1 MPSQYITKTYL
12 NKQLKKFGENMD
24 AKFEEVMILVKT
36 GFDEMGERIDR
47 LDIRVQA
54 LEVKV
59 DALEKRVSRIEA
71 LMVDKDY
78 LDRKLAEFK
87 WELLAVL
94 RKEDDKFNLLVQIL
108 KDNKILKDKDLS
120 QLQEIVIFPVWK
132 KTSQAP

>member
-1 MPSQYITKTYL
+1 MSSQYITKTYL
-12 NKQLKKFGENMD
+12 DKQLKKFGENMD
-24 AKFEEVMILVKT
+24 TKFEEVMILVKA
-36 GFDEMGERIDR
+36 GFDELTIKVG
-47 LDIRVQA
+47 A
-54 LEVKV
+54 LEIKV

-108 KDNKILKDKDLS
+108 KDNKILKNKDLS